1 MRAVSATQ
9 NGVELNYMF
18 LPTFI
23 GFNAS
28 VKSEV
33 ESKLLNEF
41 AGSTITEDKLD
52 QMHEFVVDYLCNR
65 FPLVG
70 LRQYLNGMSHL
81 RSG

>member
-1 MRAVSATQ
+1 MR
-9 NGVELNYMF
+9 
-18 LPTFI
+18 I
-23 GFNAS
+23 GG
-28 VKSEV
+28 
-33 ESKLLNEF
+33 SKLLNEF